1 MRKKN
6 DRVISPLAIPK
17 SCDTFFFERINAG
30 CQATHTPEKKKKEE
44 KKKEKKEKEKRRKYF
59 YVLINFL
66 FREFMDLMLILSLQL
81 ISSFMLP

>member
-30 CQATHTPEKKKKEE
+30 CQATHTPEKKKRKRRRRKKKK
-44 KKKEKKEKEKRRKYF
+44 KKKEGS
-59 YVLINFL
+59 I
-66 FREFMDLMLILSLQL
+66 FM
-81 ISSFMLP
+81 F

>member
-30 CQATHTPEKKKKEE
+30 CQATHTPEKKKKGREE
-44 KKKEKKEKEKRRKYF
+44 EGKKRKRKKKE
-59 YVLINFL
+59 VFL
-66 FREFMDLMLILSLQL
+66 CFDKFP
-81 ISSFMLP
+81 F